1 MPYEKIFISYRR
13 SPGQSDESDA
23 RWLRDRLAAEF
34 GSDAVFRDVDDTAK
48 LLARPFMEVLQ
59 EQVESCTVCIVVI
72 GPKWIGDIHRLH
84 ENSDPVRFEVS
95 MALSRDNVS
104 VLPITVGQVQFP
116 KASELPDDL
125 QSLVGQGGL
134 SINNANAE
142 SEFIKLVNWLK
153 ESRQPQATEKLDA
166 ADERVEHTKAL
177 PKRTQKSWIS
187 AYALPALGGL
197 AALVAISE
205 FFGLTGIGLAEVI
218 SGLITGEG
226 QQSIDQLLEEES

>member
-116 KASELPDDL
+116 KAR
-125 QSLVGQGGL
+125 
-134 SINNANAE
+134 IC
-142 SEFIKLVNWLK
+142 
-153 ESRQPQATEKLDA
+153 
-166 ADERVEHTKAL
+166 
-177 PKRTQKSWIS
+177 
-187 AYALPALGGL
+187 
-197 AALVAISE
+197 
-205 FFGLTGIGLAEVI
+205 
-218 SGLITGEG
+218 
-226 QQSIDQLLEEES
+226 